1 MYARF
6 FSDMLN
12 QRKNKKVT
20 EDKNLTTLSSSS
32 VSRAF
37 ALKKNL
43 SGFLVNSEH
52 SSELQSSSIK
62 QNGFQ
67 VSLSIISSDSLRKI
81 SLYKEDICRTLRS
94 RDQVVTIFC

>member
-20 EDKNLTTLSSSS
+20 EDRNLTTLSSSS
-32 VSRAF
+32 VSRAL

-43 SGFLVNSEH
+43 SGFLVNGEH
-52 SSELQSSSIK
+52 SSKLQSSSIK
-62 QNGFQ
+62 QIGFQ
-67 VSLSIISSDSLRKI
+67 VSLSIISSDGLRKI
-81 SLYKEDICRTLRS
+81 SS
-94 RDQVVTIFC
+94 V